1 MLNSIG
7 IPSAGAERFI
17 AEDLPRLR
25 AAGPPVIVSIAEES
39 VDSFR
44 RLARMIEAT
53 GMADLLELDLSCP
66 NVHTGAQWA
75 GDPVN
80 LSRAVSAVADTVL
93 LPVIAKLS
101 PMVSDIAA
109 MALAAEKA
117 GARAVSL
124 VNTFKGMVIDIES
137 RRPVLGN
144 VTGGLS
150 GPAIRPIAVAAV
162 WAAYEAVSIPII
174 GIGGVSCFRD
184 AVEFMLAGA
193 TAVGVACT
201 IS

>member
-1 MLNSIG
+1 M
-7 IPSAGAERFI
+7 
-17 AEDLPRLR
+17 
-25 AAGPPVIVSIAEES
+25 
-39 VDSFR
+39 
-44 RLARMIEAT
+44 
-53 GMADLLELDLSCP
+53 
-66 NVHTGAQWA
+66 
-75 GDPVN
+75 VN
-80 LSRAVSAVADTVL
+80 
-93 LPVIAKLS
+93 
-101 PMVSDIAA
+101 DIAG

-193 TAVGVACT
+193 TAVGVGMYNFVNPLVMREVRRDWRDTARTTGLPRSARLSGKRTERNHFLSVPLVSVALMRERVLCVLCDSPNKGHNT
-201 IS
+201 HDTEPDGSGDEGEGVDIRAEEPGQRRVIT